1 MGREQD
7 GRATRFARR
16 GTHANGS
23 GGSPAS
29 WVSRR
34 SSGTRPRPRRPA
46 PGAPRLRERDGN
58 DHGAGRAVEETDLA
72 GPLSPGAKLASFLE
86 PRIVRDFIM
95 ENCRSVARARVLIG
109 SALAVGMLLFPRP
122 SSGQVAG
129 QVPPPKQPP
138 NNAPPRQ
145 GTADRLHADLPA
157 ARGPGQR
164 AEGRRPNARRGGSQG
179 DHRGDPSGRPSGP
192 SAVDPKSGGWLGQF
206 LQDRFDLRLMYWG
219 DGSGVPTSGN
229 KLVIIG
235 IDNND
240 LLHIR
245 IFDAGGKGVMDSDE
259 TKLSSA
265 QAVAIST
272 LKHELPDLLPPHELT
287 GGKKARV
294 IRKVRS
300 IVGREDARRRLS
312 QAPPRDIPRRSRTT
326 RSRSRRDAGSSPG
339 PGLTEANE
347 G

>member
-1 MGREQD
+1 MIVYRSFSG
-7 GRATRFARR
+7 AR
-16 GTHANGS
+16 
-23 GGSPAS
+23 
-29 WVSRR
+29 
-34 SSGTRPRPRRPA
+34 
-46 PGAPRLRERDGN
+46 
-58 DHGAGRAVEETDLA
+58 
-72 GPLSPGAKLASFLE
+72 
-86 PRIVRDFIM
+86 FIM
-95 ENCRSVARARVLIG
+95 G

-145 GTADRLHADLPA
+145 GTADRLHPDLPA

-179 DHRGDPSGRPSGP
+179 DHRGDRSGRPGGP
-192 SAVDPKSGGWLGQF
+192 SAVDRNSGGWLGQF
-206 LQDRFDLRLMYWG
+206 LRDRFDLRLISWG
-219 DGSGVPTSGN
+219 DGSRVPTSGN

-245 IFDAGGKGVMDSDE
+245 IFDADGKGVLNTEE

-272 LKHELPDLLPPHELT
+272 LKHEIPGLLPPHELT
-287 GGKKARV
+287 GAKKARV
-294 IRKVRS
+294 IKKVRS
-300 IVGREDARRRLS
+300 IVGLEDARRRLS
-312 QAPPRDIPRRSRTT
+312 QAAPRELPRRSRTT
-326 RSRSRRDAGSSPG
+326 RSRSRRDVGSSPG